1 MLIAYCV
8 VVGVIIIIG
17 VVGVDVDV
25 VSSCTF
31 GVVIVVCDVV
41 GVGVVV
47 DDCIIVVIYVGMYA
61 VCAVLYYCTA

>member
-1 MLIAYCV
+1 MR
-8 VVGVIIIIG
+8 